1 MTDYVFQTFMIII
14 EIFKTLSYPLV
25 LILEFVLYNGYLLM
39 RSIYEAM
46 ILFVNGY
53 QFRNKMMKISIK
65 KKWLSLNQFT
75 FINQFKEKKCCY
87 KRKCL
92 TLSSSNL

>member
-75 FINQFKEKKCCY
+75 FINQFKEKKCY